1 MVVRTQS
8 KGHGVTGLYIGGRN
22 ARRYF
27 KQYKNGIELQLG
39 HLQIHCE
46 LGDEFWQGRP
56 VIFDSRLSDWLESRV
71 LRSRCVQTPIPVLMT
86 PAEKNCFKL
95 HPIRLP
101 RTSPDRPI
109 RPGSTPQ
116 TRPAGTKGNNG

>member
-8 KGHGVTGLYIGGRN
+8 KGHGVTGLYIGVRN

-27 KQYKNGIELQLG
+27 KQHKNGIELQLG
-39 HLQIHCE
+39 HLQIHCA

-56 VIFDSRLSDWLESRV
+56 EIFDSRLSDWLESRV
-71 LRSRCVQTPIPVLMT
+71 LHSRCVHAPIPVLMI

-101 RTSPDRPI
+101 RTSSERPTGTGARLQI
-109 RPGSTPQ
+109 
-116 TRPAGTKGNNG
+116 RPAGTKGDY